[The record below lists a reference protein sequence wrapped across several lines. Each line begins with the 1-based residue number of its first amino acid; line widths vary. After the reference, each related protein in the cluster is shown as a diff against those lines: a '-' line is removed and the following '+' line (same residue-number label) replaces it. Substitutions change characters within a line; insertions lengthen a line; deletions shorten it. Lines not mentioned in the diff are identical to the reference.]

1 MTRWYVGRLPTFEEI
16 RAEAYR
22 LLGDAQDVLRSD
34 WLAGAGP
41 TDGQA
46 DALRDARMAIADAKQ
61 ALNDATA
68 KETW

>member
-1 MTRWYVGRLPTFEEI
+1 MSRWYIGRLPTFEEI

-34 WLAGAGP
+34 WRPGAGP
-41 TDGQA
+41 NDAQA

-61 ALNDATA
+61 ALNIAA
-68 KETW
+68 GGAG

>member
-34 WLAGAGP
+34 WRAGAGP
-41 TDGQA
+41 SDVQA
-46 DALRDARMAIADAKQ
+46 NSLRDARIAIADAKQ
-61 ALNDATA
+61 ALNDAAA
-68 KETW
+68 KEAW